1 VDSLG
6 GHSEAC
12 PNISLLAALQKTRR
26 NSGFAN
32 GLEQARGA
40 ERSDISG
47 VGGNVETDAHVALR
61 AQVINFIRHNAVE
74 QFGKAGRVRKI
85 REMHEEFR
93 VALVP
98 VGE

>member
-1 VDSLG
+1 MPEHFAAG
-6 GHSEAC
+6 GVVK
-12 PNISLLAALQKTRR
+12 PRG

-32 GLEQARGA
+32 GVEQARGA
-40 ERSDISG
+40 ERGDISG

-61 AQVINFIRHNAVE
+61 AQVINFIRYNAVE
-74 QFGKAGRVRKI
+74 QFGRAGRVRKI